1 MMTLHPSKRL
11 LVTWPW
17 TWIFPSTSS
26 IIFELEHQSV
36 ANMRPLV
43 VKFACLEKKKAMLL
57 KAKKLKG
64 MEKWTGVVVTHD
76 MTKLECQMEKAWEIK
91 LRQDAEFMNSS
102 LSVVERSVNC
112 QVFQSL

>member
-1 MMTLHPSKRL
+1 M
-11 LVTWPW
+11 
-17 TWIFPSTSS
+17 
-26 IIFELEHQSV
+26 
-36 ANMRPLV
+36 

-64 MEKWTGVVVTHD
+64 MEKWTGMVVTHD

-102 LSVVERSVNC
+102 LSAVERSVKFFKVVGGHC
-112 QVFQSL
+112 KRRIAYFPKK

>member
-1 MMTLHPSKRL
+1 M
-11 LVTWPW
+11 
-17 TWIFPSTSS
+17 
-26 IIFELEHQSV
+26 
-36 ANMRPLV
+36 

-64 MEKWTGVVVTHD
+64 MEKWTGMVVTHD

-102 LSVVERSVNC
+102 LSAVERSVKFFKVVGGRRERRIAC
-112 QVFQSL
+112 FPIK